1 MLLGVRGSRGS
12 RPPRDRRDP
21 GDEGTT
27 RGRWPVRRLPYP
39 QQRERLRVWRRTR
52 PFWGGLLVLLGG
64 IELVLVPLS
73 PLTVLVSLGLGG
85 IAAIG
90 IGVALVLAGLFLWFL
105 PPARAYVSLHALLL
119 SVLSF
124 VATNL
129 GGFLVGMLLGIA
141 GSAMA
146 FGWTPL
152 PAPGD
157 TGGNDGEKEAAR
169 EQEAGGDRGTDGE
182 REAGCRTHAPR
193 PDGSGPRTL
202 AAALPVVLLG
212 ALVAGAPQ
220 ARAAP
225 AAGPPTAARTP
236 PTVTTS
242 LFAPEGFALA
252 GVTQVPTVDGPLKVL
267 VLKMRAASLRD
278 YRLRTR
284 DGRQE
289 YGLSAASLELRGD
302 VTLYLTRFSGCIEG
316 LLCVTF
322 SPEGLPAPPVIPPFV
337 FMTRVSAE
345 QALVTSDLI
354 VTDGLRL
361 EAS

>member
-1 MLLGVRGSRGS
+1 M
-12 RPPRDRRDP
+12 
-21 GDEGTT
+21 
-27 RGRWPVRRLPYP
+27 PYP
-39 QQRERLRVWRRTR
+39 EQRRRLRVWRRTR

-64 IELVLVPLS
+64 IELLLVPLS
-73 PLTVLVSLGLGG
+73 PLTVLVSLGPGG

-105 PPARAYVSLHALLL
+105 PQARAYVSLHALLL

-141 GSAMA
+141 GSALA

-152 PAPGD
+152 PAPED
-157 TGGNDGEKEAAR
+157 SGEA
-169 EQEAGGDRGTDGE
+169 DGE
-182 REAGCRTHAPR
+182 REAGGRPHVPR
-193 PDGSGPRTL
+193 PDGSGARTL

-284 DGRQE
+284 DGREE
-289 YGLSAASLELRGD
+289 YGLSATSLELRGD
-302 VTLYLTRFSGCIEG
+302 VTLYLSRFSGCIEG

-322 SPEGLPAPPVIPPFV
+322 GPEGLPAPPVIPPFV

-345 QALVTSDLI
+345 QALVTSDVI

>member
-1 MLLGVRGSRGS
+1 M
-12 RPPRDRRDP
+12 
-21 GDEGTT
+21 
-27 RGRWPVRRLPYP
+27 
-39 QQRERLRVWRRTR
+39 
-52 PFWGGLLVLLGG
+52 LGG
-64 IELVLVPLS
+64 AELLLVPLS

-105 PPARAYVSLHALLL
+105 PQARAYVSLHALLL

-129 GGFLVGMLLGIA
+129 GGFLIGMALGIA
-141 GSAMA
+141 GSALA

-152 PAPGD
+152 RTDAA
-157 TGGNDGEKEAAR
+157 GEESPYR
-169 EQEAGGDRGTDGE
+169 TSPDDPDDPDDPHDR
-182 REAGCRTHAPR
+182 P
-193 PDGSGPRTL
+193 GPRAL
-202 AAALPVVLLG
+202 AAVLPVALLA
-212 ALVAGAPQ
+212 ALVTGAGAPQ
-220 ARAAP
+220 AQASP
-225 AAGPPTAARTP
+225 AARPPVPMAPRTP

-242 LFAPEGFALA
+242 LFAPQGFAFA
-252 GVTQVPTVDGPLKVL
+252 GTAEVPTVDGPLEVL
-267 VLKMRAASLRD
+267 VLRMRAASLRD
-278 YRLRTR
+278 YRLSTR
-284 DGRQE
+284 DGGGE
-289 YGLSAASLELRGD
+289 YGLAADSLDLRGD

-345 QALVTSDLI
+345 QALVTADVI

-361 EAS
+361 QAS

>member
-1 MLLGVRGSRGS
+1 MLLGL
-12 RPPRDRRDP
+12 P
-21 GDEGTT
+21 EG
-27 RGRWPVRRLPYP
+27 WLERRLPLP
-39 QQRERLRVWRRTR
+39 GPRRRLRAWRRTR
-52 PFWGGLLVLLGG
+52 PFWGGLLLVLGG
-64 IELVLVPLS
+64 TELLLVPLS

-85 IAAIG
+85 IAAVG
-90 IGVALVLAGLFLWFL
+90 IGVALILAGLFLWFL
-105 PPARAYVSLHALLL
+105 PQARTYVSLHALLL

-141 GSAMA
+141 GSALA

-152 PAPGD
+152 PDEGA
-157 TGGNDGEKEAAR
+157 GEE
-169 EQEAGGDRGTDGE
+169 GPYV
-182 REAGCRTHAPR
+182 PR
-193 PDGSGPRTL
+193 LDGSGPRTL
-202 AAALPVVLLG
+202 AVALPVLLLAALATG
-212 ALVAGAPQ
+212 APETGAAGATG
-220 ARAAP
+220 AVGAKAAP
-225 AAGPPTAARTP
+225 AAGPVMAARTP

-242 LFAPEGFALA
+242 LFAPQGFAFA
-252 GVTQVPTVDGPLKVL
+252 GVTHVPTVDGPLKVL

-284 DGRQE
+284 DGTDE
-289 YGLSAASLELRGD
+289 YGLAATSLDLRGD
-302 VTLYLTRFSGCIEG
+302 VTLYLTKFSGCIEG

-322 SPEGLPAPPVIPPFV
+322 SPDGLPAPPVIPPFV

-345 QALVTSDLI
+345 QALVTSDVI

>member
-1 MLLGVRGSRGS
+1 MHR
-12 RPPRDRRDP
+12 
-21 GDEGTT
+21 
-27 RGRWPVRRLPYP
+27 RRL
-39 QQRERLRVWRRTR
+39 RAWRRTR
-52 PFWGGLLVLLGG
+52 PFWGGLLVMLGG
-64 IELVLVPLS
+64 AELLLVPLS

-105 PPARAYVSLHALLL
+105 PQARAYVSLHALLL

-129 GGFLVGMLLGIA
+129 GGFLIGMALGIA
-141 GSAMA
+141 GSALA

-152 PAPGD
+152 RTDAA
-157 TGGNDGEKEAAR
+157 GEESPYR
-169 EQEAGGDRGTDGE
+169 TSPDDPDDSDDPHDR
-182 REAGCRTHAPR
+182 P
-193 PDGSGPRTL
+193 GPRAL
-202 AAALPVVLLG
+202 AAVLPVALLA
-212 ALVAGAPQ
+212 ALVTGAGAP
-220 ARAAP
+220 P
-225 AAGPPTAARTP
+225 AEASPTARPPVPMAPRTP

-242 LFAPEGFALA
+242 LFAPQGFAFA
-252 GVTQVPTVDGPLKVL
+252 GTAEVPTVDGPLKVL
-267 VLKMRAASLRD
+267 VLRMRAASLRD

-284 DGRQE
+284 DGGGE
-289 YGLSAASLELRGD
+289 YGLAADSLDLRGD

-345 QALVTSDLI
+345 QALVTADVI

-361 EAS
+361 QAS

>member
-1 MLLGVRGSRGS
+1 MLLGIRRGWL
-12 RPPRDRRDP
+12 
-21 GDEGTT
+21 E
-27 RGRWPVRRLPYP
+27 RRLPLP
-39 QQRERLRVWRRTR
+39 EHRRRLRAWRRTR
-52 PFWGGLLVLLGG
+52 PFWGGLLLVLGG
-64 IELVLVPLS
+64 TELLLVPLS

-90 IGVALVLAGLFLWFL
+90 IGVALILAGLFLWFL
-105 PPARAYVSLHALLL
+105 PQARAYVSLHALLL

-141 GSAMA
+141 GSSLA

-152 PAPGD
+152 PD
-157 TGGNDGEKEAAR
+157 E
-169 EQEAGGDRGTDGE
+169 EAGEEGPYI
-182 REAGCRTHAPR
+182 PR
-193 PDGSGPRTL
+193 LDGSGPRTL
-202 AAALPVVLLG
+202 AAALPVVLLA
-212 ALVAGAPQ
+212 ALATGAPQ
-220 ARAAP
+220 ARAAAPRAAAPEAKAAP
-225 AAGPPTAARTP
+225 AAGPPMAARTP

-242 LFAPEGFALA
+242 LFAPQGFAFA
-252 GVTQVPTVDGPLKVL
+252 GVTHVPTVDGPLKVL

-284 DGRQE
+284 DGADE
-289 YGLSAASLELRGD
+289 YGLAATSLDLRGD

-322 SPEGLPAPPVIPPFV
+322 SPDGLPAPPVIPPFV
-337 FMTRVSAE
+337 FMTQVRAE
-345 QALVTSDLI
+345 QALVTSDVI